1 MTDREM
7 KKLSR
12 SQLLEMLLT
21 QTQEVKQLRAD
32 LELAQIK
39 LESRQ
44 IQMTESG
51 NIAEAALKLSG
62 VFESAQSAADQYLQ
76 NISALSERT
85 LENCQKMEEQTR
97 KKCDEMVS
105 TAEKEAAAFWD
116 AIREKIRD
124 PYLDNASWQE
134 ILQILHTKPGD
145 RSKVRK

>member
-21 QTQEVKQLRAD
+21 QAQEVKQLRAD

-62 VFESAQSAADQYLQ
+62 VCEAAQSAADQYLQ
-76 NISALSERT
+76 NISALSERAV
-85 LENCQKMEEQTR
+85 ENCQKMEEQTR

-124 PYLDNASWQE
+124 PYLENASWQE
-134 ILQILHTKPGD
+134 ILQILDTKPGD
-145 RSKVRK
+145 CSKVRK

>member
-21 QTQEVKQLRAD
+21 QAQEVKQLRAD

-105 TAEKEAAAFWD
+105 TAEKETAAFWD

-134 ILQILHTKPGD
+134 ILQILDTKPGD

>member
-1 MTDREM
+1 MPARER

-21 QTQEVKQLRAD
+21 QAQEVKQLRAD

-97 KKCDEMVS
+97 QKSDEMVS
-105 TAEKEAAAFWD
+105 TAEKDAAAFWD

-134 ILQILHTKPGD
+134 ILQILDTKPGD